1 MASLPLPALNPQPS
15 MFTAAEPSA
24 MVGSAPAQPARLSAL
39 EWSIVAMAERDGRG
53 SIREPG
59 RYTRALR
66 NFFGFKQ
73 PNRLANDRLET
84 LRRVAIF
91 AWNFGWNVPR
101 SELAAFF
108 EAGFSSDQFE
118 LIQTSLGQARAA
130 ARRRTRAR

>member
-1 MASLPLPALNPQPS
+1 MASLPLPALNQQVRI
-15 MFTAAEPSA
+15 FAAPDASA
-24 MVGSAPAQPARLSAL
+24 MVGRAPLPPARLTAL
-39 EWSIVAMAERDGRG
+39 EWSIVAMAERDGLS
-53 SIREPG
+53 SIREVG

-73 PNRLANDRLET
+73 PNRLANDRLEA

-91 AWNFGWNVPR
+91 AWNYGWNVPK

-118 LIQTSLGQARAA
+118 LIQTSLGQARAT
-130 ARRRTRAR
+130 ARRRTRTR